1 MASGKGL
8 RLPGTEF
15 ESTGNRARSV
25 AAGGPNVGGFKN
37 TTATDIGLGAAVAL
51 EAVNKINIERDSV
64 VSVQTESAYV
74 VEREK
79 KMAELDPMAADYAD
93 KVKEIWGD
101 SKDVIASS
109 GIITS
114 EAKNDLER
122 RFTRHAASAEII
134 GIKLR
139 KDAVGKEA
147 LMSAG
152 DAMNATA
159 AKIRNDPAGANNYLA
174 EHQAGMER
182 LKVGMDPNQL
192 RAFSRKAADE
202 FAKNQVIG
210 YAEKGNF
217 GGARAAIKAQA
228 EHLDTSVI
236 TGLSSY
242 VDSKESKAR
251 ADGDRARTANAS
263 TVLLDIED
271 QFNGKKEID
280 PNTRERLDQM
290 KALRA
295 ISSEHHLMA
304 VKTWNNENQ
313 RFQVEAKKN
322 AVAAEQ
328 LATGTLS
335 NQENADR
342 GFANQFG
349 NVPFGRIALQ
359 GTPEQRAA
367 AITLAT
373 SMAAGT
379 GYLPTQMKDLV
390 SNADSITN
398 PQQAG
403 SVAYAAEAMDAIE
416 ARAPGKI
423 AGVNLSDTGVVNRVR
438 AEAKRLMHDG
448 IPKDEAYKQAAQTE
462 MPKDKL
468 TMQGEKDLRD
478 LGTDRLKKMNP
489 TNLALEAVQALT
501 PFVERQFSATPD
513 MSAKMGAVYERV
525 FKEAMV
531 ATNGNEERSKALAAK
546 KIQDTYGPTKVGV
559 LDAKQVEQGPGF
571 EEFGWAPGT
580 TGMSGQGK
588 ATIQA
593 YPPEKFMNDFPTLSA
608 DQRSRL
614 VMAELD
620 VIFKNRGIGP
630 SPSKDLTGAPVV
642 ELRADA
648 ITADDARAGR
658 KLTYQIFVLRGDL
671 PEPIATANGPLRY
684 RLPTPA
690 DVKENP
696 VYMEA
701 ERDRL
706 MRDEKARNPDI
717 EVKKPVTDT
726 VADERLKRMRDEG
739 RKAKGNR

>member
-64 VSVQTESAYV
+64 ASVKAETEGVTTA
-74 VEREK
+74 EK
-79 KMAELDPMAADYAD
+79 AMSELDPMAPDYQD
-93 KVKEIWGD
+93 KIKQIWGD
-101 SKDVIASS
+101 AGKNALSTS
-109 GIITS
+109 GITTS
-114 EAKNDLER
+114 EVKNDLER
-122 RFTRHAASAEII
+122 RFTRHAAGAELI

-174 EHQAGMER
+174 EHQADMER

-290 KALRA
+290 KARGA
-295 ISSEHHLMA
+295 ISPEHHLMA

-379 GYLPTQMKDLV
+379 GYLPTQMRDLV

-423 AGVNLSDTGVVNRVR
+423 AGVTLSDTGVVNRVR

-468 TMQGEKDLRD
+468 TLQGEKDLRD

-489 TNLALEAVQALT
+489 TNLALEAVTSFAERNI
-501 PFVERQFSATPD
+501 PFIATPD

-531 ATNGNEERSKALAAK
+531 STNGNEERSKALAAK

-559 LDAKQVEQGPGF
+559 LDAKQVEQGPGL
-571 EEFGWAPGT
+571 EEFGVAPGT

-608 DQRSRL
+608 DQRSKL

-671 PEPIATANGPLRY
+671 LEPIATANGPLRY

-706 MRDEKARNPDI
+706 MRDEKARNLDI
-717 EVKKPVTDT
+717 EVKKPVTDP